1 MSTSE
6 NRGFGWGRLAML
18 VAAGGAAVGSAVA
31 ARRALVPP
39 DERAGTATGRGGHWP
54 EPFMDRYRTAMENE
68 RLRGGV
74 LRFQRNWRNGRDGTL
89 SQYATDETLDEV
101 VRGDRSF
108 EELRQQLAATKD
120 RVIDE
125 PDRHF
130 ALFKA
135 AAERNGAV
143 VYEST
148 SPEDAN
154 RYIAE
159 LCRKKGITLI
169 DKSKSM
175 VTEETGL
182 NHYLE
187 ERGIRV
193 AETDLGEWLVQL
205 AHERPSHIIAPAIHM
220 DRHVTAGLLTKATGV
235 PLDPDDIGAQ
245 VRTARK
251 ALRQEFMDSRL
262 GVSGANALICETG
275 TTMIV
280 TNEGNA
286 ELVTS
291 LPDIHVIM
299 VGREKLLPTMADAML
314 QLRLLARSA
323 TGQAISVYTSFIS
336 GPDRPG
342 KEVHYV
348 FLDNGRRQMGADPEF
363 REALRCIRCGACA
376 NVCPPYQVVG
386 GHVFGYIYTGAIG
399 LVNTPFHHGLA
410 NDAGPQSLCVSCNAC
425 ATVCPVA
432 IPLPQ
437 QILDVRRRAVEEFG
451 LPWYK
456 RPVLELWSNPTLFD
470 RAARTAARLS
480 RPLIEPGRDFVRKLP
495 GMDGYQRWRSL
506 PVPAKVPARD
516 QLFAGR
522 RDGIAQPPVLA
533 PTLLDTPVK
542 GQRVAYFI
550 QCLTDRLYPAMAE
563 ATVRIIQACGAE
575 VVVPTAQHCCGLPAF
590 DSGDWPRGQAMA
602 RATIAMLEETEADWI
617 VTAGAS
623 CAVAIEHD
631 YLHLFKD
638 DPEWLAR
645 AKKIATRTRDLT
657 SFLTDV
663 AQLPDGALATP
674 DAPSAPVTYHNFCQ
688 SLNVLGLR
696 SEPLHLITDVLGL
709 DLIELPEAN
718 VCCGFGGSVS
728 LDRPELSEHILAR
741 KLANVDDS
749 GASILVTDNPGCIMH
764 LRGGMDASGRT
775 VRVIHLVELLDE
787 RLRAKFPA
795 AFGGTTMLAA
805 D

>member
-1 MSTSE
+1 MSAVE
-6 NRGFGWGRLAML
+6 GRGFGWGRLAAL
-18 VAAGGAAVGSAVA
+18 IAAGGAVVGGAVA
-31 ARRALVPP
+31 ARRSLAPP
-39 DERAGTATGRGGHWP
+39 DEREERPHGHWP
-54 EPFMDRYRTAMENE
+54 EPFAERYREALANE

-74 LRFQRNWRNGRDGTL
+74 LRFQRNWRGGRDGAL
-89 SQYATDETLDEV
+89 GQYATDETLDEV
-101 VRGDRSF
+101 VAGPRSF
-108 EELRQQLAATKD
+108 EEMRGQLAATKD
-120 RVIDE
+120 RVIAD
-125 PDRHF
+125 PDRYF
-130 ALFKA
+130 AQFKA
-135 AAERNGAV
+135 AAERNGAI

-159 LCRKKGITLI
+159 LCRTKGVTVI

-193 AETDLGEWLVQL
+193 AETDLGEWLVQI

-220 DRHVTAGLLTKATGV
+220 DRHVTAELLTKATGT

-251 ALRQEFMDSRL
+251 ALREDFMQARL
-262 GVSGANALICETG
+262 GISGANALICETG

-291 LPDIHVIM
+291 LPDVHVVM

-323 TGQAISVYTSFIS
+323 TGQAISVYTTFIS
-336 GPDRPG
+336 GPERPG

-425 ATVCPVA
+425 ATVCPVG

-437 QILDVRRRAVEEFG
+437 QILDVRRRVVEEYG

-456 RPVLELWSNPTLFD
+456 RPVLELWSNPVLFD
-470 RAARTAARLS
+470 RAARAAARLS

-495 GMDGYQRWRSL
+495 GMDNYQRWRSL
-506 PVPAKVPARD
+506 PVPAKQPARD
-516 QLFAGR
+516 RLFGDRAAR
-522 RDGIAQPPVLA
+522 VPAAPVLA
-533 PTLLDTPVK
+533 PPLLETAVSGK
-542 GQRVAYFI
+542 RVAYFI
-550 QCLTDRLYPAMAE
+550 QCLTDRLFPPMAE
-563 ATVRIIQACGAE
+563 ATVRIIQACGAQ

-590 DSGDWPRGQAMA
+590 DSGDWGRAKAMA
-602 RATIAMLEETEADWI
+602 RATIAALEEAQADWI

-638 DPEWLAR
+638 EPEWLAR
-645 AKKIATRTRDLT
+645 AEKIAAKSRDLST
-657 SFLTDV
+657 FLTDV
-663 AQLPDGALATP
+663 AQLPDGALAAA
-674 DAPSAPVTYHNFCQ
+674 DGHGAVTYHNFCQ
-688 SLNVLGLR
+688 SLNVLGVR
-696 SEPLHLITDVLGL
+696 AEPLRLIRDVMGL
-709 DLIELPEAN
+709 ELVELPEAN

-728 LDRPELSEHILAR
+728 LDKPELAEHILAR
-741 KLANVDDS
+741 KLANVDET
-749 GASILVTDNPGCIMH
+749 GVATLVTDNPGCIMH
-764 LRGGMDASGRT
+764 LRGGIDASGRKI
-775 VRVIHLVELLDE
+775 RVLHLVELLDE
-787 RLRAKFPA
+787 RLRARFPE
-795 AFGGTTMLAA
+795 AFGGVALAA

>member
-1 MSTSE
+1 MSATE
-6 NRGFGWGRLAML
+6 RRGFGWGRLAML
-18 VAAGGAAVGSAVA
+18 LAAGGSAVGGVVA
-31 ARRALVPP
+31 ARRSLRPP
-39 DERAGTATGRGGHWP
+39 DERNGASEQHGHWP
-54 EPFMDRYRTAMENE
+54 EPFAERYHAIFANE
-68 RLRGGV
+68 RLRAGV
-74 LRFQRNWRNGRDGTL
+74 LRFQRNWRGGRDGTL
-89 SQYATDETLDEV
+89 AQYATDATLDTV
-101 VRGDRSF
+101 VAGDRTF
-108 EELRQQLAATKD
+108 EKLRQQLAGVKD
-120 RVIDE
+120 RVIAD
-125 PDRHF
+125 PDGHLAR
-130 ALFKA
+130 FKA
-135 AAERNGAV
+135 AAERNGAI
-143 VYEST
+143 VYESS

-154 RYIAE
+154 RYIAD
-159 LCRKKGITLI
+159 LCRTRGVTVI

-220 DRHVTAGLLTKATGV
+220 DRHVTARLLTAATGT

-251 ALRQEFMDSRL
+251 ALRQDFMQARL

-291 LPDIHVIM
+291 LPDIHVVM
-299 VGREKLLPTMADAML
+299 VGYEKLLPTMADAML
-314 QLRLLARSA
+314 QVRLLARSA

-363 REALRCIRCGACA
+363 KEALRCIRCGACA

-410 NDAGPQSLCVSCNAC
+410 HDAGPQSLCVSCNAC

-437 QILDVRRRAVEEFG
+437 QILDVRRRVVEEFG

-480 RPLIEPGRDFVRKLP
+480 RPLIEPSSGFVRKLP
-495 GMDGYQRWRSL
+495 GMDNYQRWRSL

-516 QLFAGR
+516 RLFGDR
-522 RDGIAQPPVLA
+522 RAPVMAAPILA
-533 PTLLDTPVK
+533 PPLLDTPAQ

-575 VVVPTAQHCCGLPAF
+575 VVVPVAQHCCGLPAF
-590 DSGDWPRGQAMA
+590 DSGDWARGKAMA
-602 RATIAMLEETEADWI
+602 RATIALLEETEADWI

-631 YLHLFKD
+631 YPHLFKD
-638 DPEWLAR
+638 EPDWLAR
-645 AKKIATRTRDLT
+645 AERLAAKTLDLT
-657 SFLTDV
+657 SFLARV
-663 AQLPDGALATP
+663 AQLPAGALATP
-674 DAPSAPVTYHNFCQ
+674 ETPGGPVTYHNFCQ

-696 SEPLHLITDVLGL
+696 AEPLHLLRAVMGIELV
-709 DLIELPEAN
+709 ELPEAN

-728 LDRPELSEHILAR
+728 LDRPELAEHILAR

-749 GASILVTDNPGCIMH
+749 GAAIVVTDNPGCIMH
-764 LRGGMDASGRT
+764 MRGGIDASGRT
-775 VRVIHLVELLDE
+775 VRVLHLVELLDE
-787 RLRAKFPA
+787 KLRAKFPA
-795 AFGGTTMLAA
+795 AFSAQ
-805 D
+805 

>member
-1 MSTSE
+1 MSATE
-6 NRGFGWGRLAML
+6 RRGFGWGRLAAL
-18 VAAGGAAVGSAVA
+18 VAAGGAAVGGAAVA
-31 ARRALVPP
+31 ARRSLTPP
-39 DERAGTATGRGGHWP
+39 DERPGAPDRGGHWP
-54 EPFMDRYRTAMENE
+54 EPFTERYNTVFANQ
-68 RLRGGV
+68 RLRAGL
-74 LRFQRNWRNGRDGTL
+74 LRYQRNWRGGRDGVLT
-89 SQYATDETLDEV
+89 QYATDPTLDTV
-101 VRGDRSF
+101 LAGDRTF
-108 EELRQQLAATKD
+108 EEMRDHLAGVKD
-120 RVIDE
+120 SVIAD
-125 PDRHF
+125 PDGHF
-130 ALFKA
+130 ARFKA
-135 AAERNGAV
+135 AAERNGAF

-148 SPEDAN
+148 SSEDAN

-159 LCRKKGITLI
+159 LCRTKGVKVI

-220 DRHVTAGLLTKATGV
+220 DRHVTAELLTKATGV
-235 PLDPDDIGAQ
+235 ALDPDDIAAQ

-251 ALRQEFMDSRL
+251 ALREEFMVARL
-262 GVSGANALICETG
+262 GVSGANALVCETG
-275 TTMIV
+275 TTVIV

-291 LPDIHVIM
+291 LPDIHVVM

-363 REALRCIRCGACA
+363 KEALRCIRCGACA

-425 ATVCPVA
+425 ATVCPVG

-437 QILDVRRRAVEEFG
+437 QILDVRRRTVEEFG

-480 RPLIEPGRDFVRKLP
+480 RPLIEPTSGFVRKLP
-495 GMDGYQRWRSL
+495 GMDNYQRWRSL

-516 QLFAGR
+516 KLFGDR
-522 RDGIAQPPVLA
+522 RQPVMAAPILA
-533 PTLLDTPVK
+533 PTLLDTPAK

-563 ATVRIIQACGAE
+563 STVRIIQACGAE
-575 VVVPTAQHCCGLPAF
+575 VVVPISQHCCGLPAF
-590 DSGDWPRGQAMA
+590 DSGDWDRGKAMA
-602 RATIAMLEETEADWI
+602 RATIALLEETGADWV

-638 DPEWLAR
+638 EPTWLAR
-645 AKKIATRTRDLT
+645 AERLAARTLDLT
-657 SFLTDV
+657 SFLVKV

-674 DAPSAPVTYHNFCQ
+674 ETSGGPVAYHNFCQ
-688 SLNVLGLR
+688 SHNVLGLR
-696 SEPLHLITDVLGL
+696 AEPLHLLRAVMGIALVD
-709 DLIELPEAN
+709 LPEAN

-728 LDRPELSEHILAR
+728 LDRPELAEHILAR

-749 GASILVTDNPGCIMH
+749 GAATLITDNPGCIMH
-764 LRGGMDASGRT
+764 MRGGIDASGRS
-775 VRVIHLVELLDE
+775 VRVMHLVEMLDE
-787 RLRAKFPA
+787 KLQVKFPT
-795 AFGGTTMLAA
+795 AFAN
-805 D
+805 